1 MGSNNGRA
9 MKLALVPLPKG
20 SVLLPGVTLRIP
32 VSNRPDLA
40 NLLSAL
46 LDQTNLG
53 KRDGNTI
60 TFGCVPLRSP
70 LLSNDGQQLID
81 DGSVDGAKKEE
92 FDAINAGQARKE
104 DLFRYGTVGKVIG
117 VQRRAYAEP
126 FLVVQGVQRFTIK
139 HILRERPFFEGEVVL
154 HNERGWCTKSF
165 AVKDKF
171 FLAANTSL
179 QMPFPAMQKQLSC
192 SSS

>member
-9 MKLALVPLPKG
+9 MKLALVSLPKG

-92 FDAINAGQARKE
+92 FDAIDAGQARKE

-117 VQRRAYAEP
+117 IQRRAYAEP

-154 HNERGWCTKSF
+154 HNERGWCTNSF